1 MERMATAGAVLSAE
15 AHCTHQYTVHIRYAY
30 AGATGELG
38 WSKVTSLGALNQ
50 LCDDIVDSNSR
61 YMGSRIAYCGLIST
75 RRASS

>member
-15 AHCTHQYTVHIRYAY
+15 AHCTYLYVYAY
-30 AGATGELG
+30 AGATGEFG
-38 WSKVTSLGALNQ
+38 CSMITSLGALNQ